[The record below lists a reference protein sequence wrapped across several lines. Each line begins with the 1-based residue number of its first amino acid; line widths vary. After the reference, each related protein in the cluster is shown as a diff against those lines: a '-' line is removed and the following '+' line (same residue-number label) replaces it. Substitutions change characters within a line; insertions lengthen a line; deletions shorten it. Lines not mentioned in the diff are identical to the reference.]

1 MVTSYIDVAQL
12 VLYAFWIFF
21 FGLIYWLRL
30 EDRREGYPL
39 ESDNPRKVA
48 SANQILLPAPKTFK
62 LVDGGEYKAPNFERD
77 AREIPG
83 TRTGQSPGEPME
95 PTGDAMG
102 ANIGPGA
109 YAKRHDEPEKII
121 DGRDQVVP
129 MRADPEFTV
138 LAGPDPRGW
147 TVLGGDNQPAG
158 KVTDVWVD
166 RADVMVRYVEVDL
179 GEGKGARLIPF
190 PMLKLNRD
198 QQVVEV
204 YSIFAKHFANVPTLK
219 TADRVTVHEEEII
232 SAHYAGGRLYAEP
245 SRLGPVL

>member
-48 SANQILLPAPKTFK
+48 SANQILLPPPKTFK

-77 AREIPG
+77 GREIPG
-83 TRTGQSPGEPME
+83 TRTGQSPGEPLE

-102 ANIGPGA
+102 ANIGAGA
-109 YAKRHDEPEKII
+109 WAKRHDEPEKII

-158 KVTDVWVD
+158 TVTDVWVD
-166 RADVMVRYVEVDL
+166 RADVIVRYVEVDL
-179 GEGKGARLIPF
+179 GGGKGTRLVPF

-198 QQVVEV
+198 QKVVEV

-219 TADRVTVHEEEII
+219 TADRVTVHEEEVI
-232 SAHYAGGRLYAEP
+232 SAYYAGGRLYAEP
-245 SRLGPVL
+245 ARLGPVL